1 MILIDT
7 REQEPFWFPEPSKR
21 FKLGEGDYS
30 SEALIDILRIERKA
44 SVNEIYTNLGKVK
57 AKARFFR
64 ELEKLAKF
72 PHAVILAEFPERLIS
87 EFPNGSGIPKTR
99 KASKYEIAAG
109 KRKDGEI
116 IDCWGELRIGAKKL
130 LSLVAEVEAIIPI
143 VYCENRRQAENF
155 VRNKIK
161 ELEEQYR

>member
-72 PHAVILAEFPERLIS
+72 PHAMILCEFSQDRIS
-87 EFPNGSGIPKTR
+87 EFPQNSGIPKTR
-99 KASKYEIAAG
+99 RPSKYEIASG

-130 LSLVAEVEAIIPI
+130 QSLIHEVEELVPI
-143 VYCENRRQAENF
+143 VYCESRRDAENF
-155 VRNKIK
+155 VRSTIK
-161 ELEEQYR
+161 ELEERYK